1 MAAAT
6 RILSLN
12 LGSQTVGLAD
22 FKAGAK
28 GGLVLNGYQTREL
41 MADPAADAS
50 RNAQAKLL
58 IQEMVSAMKLKGQP
72 VNYAIPSQQV
82 FTRFVKLPSVGEE
95 QVDQIVTFEAQQN
108 VPYPINEVVWGY
120 QLVDGGGG
128 GQVEVVIVAVKSDL
142 LDDINDTVE
151 TSTLSAATVDV
162 APMAV
167 YNAFRYNY
175 ADVGGCSL
183 ILDIGARTTNLIFVE
198 PKKVFSRSIPNGGTT
213 VTTQIAKEFGESFAE
228 AEQRKRADGFVS
240 LGGAYAEPDDPD
252 VARLSKLIRN
262 SMTRLHAEIARSI
275 TFFRSQQGGSAPER
289 VFLAGGS
296 ASLPYIREFF
306 HEKLNLPVELFNP
319 MRNVTVSGGVNA
331 AQIGQQAHTLGE
343 LVGLALRGA
352 GSCPMELNLQPASV
366 VRREELSRRRPY
378 LVLAALGTL
387 AIFAGLWLF
396 TDRAARVT
404 AEVAESLTPEVNALR
419 DLEGRMKTARK
430 DIDTLVENSKPLL
443 EAPKE
448 REYWLK
454 IVNDINGR
462 LPKDFV
468 WITSFTSKTEEPKA
482 APAPTRRKPG
492 AAEEKPPAAKTTVE
506 LKGLYLNN
514 DRQAG
519 VVDDFVESL
528 EKSEIFEVLKREE
541 DGFIRAVPN
550 DKDWAYEFAIPLV
563 LKDPI
568 KMPEVK
574 P

>member
-1 MAAAT
+1 
-6 RILSLN
+6 
-12 LGSQTVGLAD
+12 
-22 FKAGAK
+22 
-28 GGLVLNGYQTREL
+28 
-41 MADPAADAS
+41 
-50 RNAQAKLL
+50 
-58 IQEMVSAMKLKGQP
+58 
-72 VNYAIPSQQV
+72 
-82 FTRFVKLPSVGEE
+82 
-95 QVDQIVTFEAQQN
+95 
-108 VPYPINEVVWGY
+108 
-120 QLVDGGGG
+120 
-128 GQVEVVIVAVKSDL
+128 
-142 LDDINDTVE
+142 
-151 TSTLSAATVDV
+151 
-162 APMAV
+162 
-167 YNAFRYNY
+167 
-175 ADVGGCSL
+175 
-183 ILDIGARTTNLIFVE
+183 
-198 PKKVFSRSIPNGGTT
+198 
-213 VTTQIAKEFGESFAE
+213 
-228 AEQRKRADGFVS
+228 
-240 LGGAYAEPDDPD
+240 
-252 VARLSKLIRN
+252 
-262 SMTRLHAEIARSI
+262 
-275 TFFRSQQGGSAPER
+275 
-289 VFLAGGS
+289 
-296 ASLPYIREFF
+296 
-306 HEKLNLPVELFNP
+306 